1 MLLKTLDEIEL
12 SLINLDYNIKMKGSI
27 VKVSIFIIS
36 VMISLSACSSKKESL
51 SEYEYQRSNAAS
63 EKALD
68 RLDRE

>member
-1 MLLKTLDEIEL
+1 
-12 SLINLDYNIKMKGSI
+12 MKGSI